1 MKSELRVHGVS
12 GTQPRDM
19 LYTDPVLR
27 DTASPD
33 QPRSYTEVLE
43 IAPAEEEFATQA
55 FHWGGLTAGSRLTAF
70 WILLAPFAFA
80 NVAGWMSKDR
90 TNRFGHA
97 MIRLAGLGLTALFI
111 TQVFTAT
118 VLLPYLWLL
127 GRSEFEILGRTFEV
141 GDGLLRWA
149 FLLLVVVLTGA
160 FLVLLLKASTQSH
173 FEPRNTVEQSL
184 VLAWP
189 TVDSMDPT
197 TTDAGSHPARLS
209 TRRVGGSGRSPH
221 HRSEDVEAEH
231 DPASA
236 APPPSCGWLR
246 NHRPRGRHLDA
257 NRLGR
262 DHCWCPSCRGRVG
275 GPAHHLH
282 PHEHGGAE
290 SNRHPPPDRCS
301 RLVRRIGDD
310 LHRERG
316 RPGHHHAAHH
326 HLHHGPR
333 HGWFRRLV
341 ALRWVD
347 LRWRLRPRD
356 LLWRRVGT
364 RCRDRDRIHSR
375 AQSP

>member
-90 TNRFGHA
+90 TSRFGHA

-160 FLVLLLKASTQSH
+160 FLILLLKASTQSH
-173 FEPRNTVEQSL
+173 FEPRNTVEQSQ

-189 TVDSMDPT
+189 Y
-197 TTDAGSHPARLS
+197 
-209 TRRVGGSGRSPH
+209 
-221 HRSEDVEAEH
+221 
-231 DPASA
+231 
-236 APPPSCGWLR
+236 
-246 NHRPRGRHLDA
+246 
-257 NRLGR
+257 
-262 DHCWCPSCRGRVG
+262 
-275 GPAHHLH
+275 
-282 PHEHGGAE
+282 
-290 SNRHPPPDRCS
+290 
-301 RLVRRIGDD
+301 
-310 LHRERG
+310 
-316 RPGHHHAAHH
+316 
-326 HLHHGPR
+326 
-333 HGWFRRLV
+333 
-341 ALRWVD
+341 
-347 LRWRLRPRD
+347 
-356 LLWRRVGT
+356 
-364 RCRDRDRIHSR
+364 
-375 AQSP
+375 